1 MQPWTEAYADIAL
14 GLGIIVAVAAGLA
27 VVTHVV
33 AKDLTDRKDD

>member
-1 MQPWTEAYADIAL
+1 MQPWTEAYADVVVGLAIIA
-14 GLGIIVAVAAGLA
+14 AVAAGLA